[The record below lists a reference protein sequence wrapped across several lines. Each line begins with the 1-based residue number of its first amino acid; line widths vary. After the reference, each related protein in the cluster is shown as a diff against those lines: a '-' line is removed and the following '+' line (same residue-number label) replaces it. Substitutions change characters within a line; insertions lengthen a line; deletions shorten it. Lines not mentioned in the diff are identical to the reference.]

1 MEDVNKLLKTA
12 VDDIERVLNSKT
24 VIGDPITMEGATIIP
39 LVSIGFGFGA
49 GGASRKPTTN
59 TEDVAGG
66 TGAGGGIKPVAV
78 VIVTK
83 DGVKLQSLSGG
94 TISILEKVVDA
105 IGKTIASRSE
115 KSKEQTDGK
124 C

>member
-24 VIGDPITMEGATIIP
+24 VIGDPISVEGATIIP

-49 GGASRKPTTN
+49 GGGSRNPTGEKEN
-59 TEDVAGG
+59 VAGG

-78 VIVTK
+78 IIVDK
-83 DGVKLQSLSGG
+83 EGSVRLQSLSGG
-94 TISILEKVVDA
+94 TISIIEKVVDTV
-105 IGKTIASRSE
+105 GKTVAKRMDKTPE
-115 KSKEQTDGK
+115 PDKS
-124 C
+124 